1 MPGLMMTVLN
11 SSSISSFP
19 VYVDHYIVTV
29 PLYITLSSG
38 LDWIQF
44 NLNKSSSQFGMG
56 IYYGEPVNS
65 VTYRDI
71 SLDPSL
77 A

>member
-11 SSSISSFP
+11 SSSISSSP
-19 VYVDHYIVTV
+19 VYIDHYIVTV
-29 PLYITLSSG
+29 PLYIILSSG

-44 NLNKSSSQFGMG
+44 NLNKSSSQFSMG

-65 VTYRDI
+65 VTHRDI

>member
-11 SSSISSFP
+11 SSSISSSL
-19 VYVDHYIVTV
+19 VYIDHYIVTVV
-29 PLYITLSSG
+29 PLYITLSSR

-44 NLNKSSSQFGMG
+44 NLNKPSSQFSMG

-65 VTYRDI
+65 VTYRD
-71 SLDPSL
+71 L
-77 A
+77 